1 MMPSRTNSTTTKPT
15 GTVPVKR
22 FELPALEFKFA
33 SLTDGTDIPPPLPSP
48 IQEEPALP
56 TTPNGVTK
64 KEDARAGRLSA
75 VNGNL
80 DPVSPGSKISKTSTG
95 ALKRSAD
102 DYPSSPTLSNR
113 PGSIR
118 RLFSRNLLSNAY
130 ASGEEGFDGA
140 RPPSRSTT
148 SGVETRKTKRS
159 SGWFS
164 RLGRSDSKRVSAPVV
179 SPTEEKKDTGPPPP
193 MIPELR
199 EIKEKLALEDGEFGS
214 DLFKNIK

>member
-1 MMPSRTNSTTTKPT
+1 MPSRTNSTSVKPM
-15 GTVPVKR
+15 GAVPVKR

-48 IQEEPALP
+48 IEEEPLP
-56 TTPNGVTK
+56 KTPNPETK
-64 KEDARAGRLSA
+64 DDAKPAHLIAANGSA
-75 VNGNL
+75 
-80 DPVSPGSKISKTSTG
+80 DPSSPGSKLSKTSTG
-95 ALKRSAD
+95 AVKRSAE
-102 DYPSSPTLSNR
+102 DYPASPTLSAR

-118 RLFSRNLLSNAY
+118 RLFSRNLLSSAY
-130 ASGEEGFDGA
+130 ANGEEGADGG
-140 RPPSRSTT
+140 RPPSRSAN
-148 SGVETRKTKRS
+148 SVADSRKAKRS

-164 RLGRSDSKRVSAPVV
+164 RLSRSDSKRSIAPAM

-199 EIKEKLALEDGEFGS
+199 EIKEKLAVEDVEFGS